1 MGSKVIANGILRAV
15 GIIVAIVLACYF
27 FYAIRSVLA
36 YLAIAAVIALLGRPI
51 VLFLRRKLKFPNT
64 LAVIV
69 TMVLMLGVF
78 IGILALFIP
87 LINEQSKNL
96 SLLSID
102 DLKADLNN
110 LYLQIMEYFGATT
123 SDVNQLIEN
132 SDLEKNVLE
141 GLNLNFIPNFLNSF
155 FNTLSS
161 FSIGLFSVLFI
172 SFFFLKDSKLF
183 QNGLLTFVPDTKESN
198 TVKSIDKI
206 NNLLSRYFGGILLQL
221 FILFVIYMI
230 TLLIVGVENAIVIAF
245 LCALFNIIPYVGPI
259 IGGAIMITLTM
270 TSYLGAD
277 FSAVI
282 LPKTGYVLIGLLIG
296 QMVDNFFS
304 QPFIF
309 SNSVKSHPLE
319 IFLVI
324 IIAGLLFGV
333 VGMVIAVPGYTAI
346 KVILKEFLAENTF
359 VKKFTKNL

>member
-1 MGSKVIANGILRAV
+1 MNSKTIANGILRAV
-15 GIIVAIVLACYF
+15 FIIAAIVITFYF
-27 FYAIRSVLA
+27 LIEIQSVLA

-64 LAVIV
+64 LAVV
-69 TMVLMLGVF
+69 LTMFLMLGVF

-87 LINEQSKNL
+87 LVNEQSRNL
-96 SLLSID
+96 SLLDIEA
-102 DLKADLNN
+102 LKDNLNN
-110 LYLQIMEYFGATT
+110 LYLEITDYLGISTANVDEI
-123 SDVNQLIEN
+123 IED
-132 SDLEKNVLE
+132 SDLNKNIIE
-141 GLNLNFIPNFLNSF
+141 GLDLNFIPDFLNSF
-155 FNTLSS
+155 FNVLSN

-183 QNGLLTFVPDTKESN
+183 QNGLMTFVPSTKEGSL
-198 TVKSIDKI
+198 VKSIDKI

-221 FILFVIYMI
+221 FILFIIYTI

-245 LCALFNIIPYVGPI
+245 LCSLFNIIPYVGPI
-259 IGGAIMITLTM
+259 IGGVIMITLTM

-277 FSAVI
+277 FSSVI
-282 LPKTGYVLIGLLIG
+282 LAKTLYVLIGLCIG
-296 QMVDNFFS
+296 QLIDNFFS

-346 KVILKEFLAENTF
+346 KVILKEFLSENSI
-359 VKKFTKNL
+359 VKKLTKDL